1 MDMEENAVTSS
12 PIPSE
17 QGDDGGGLSTPAKI
31 GIGVAI
37 LVGAVLLILAI
48 IFLLRNPTTTETVRD
63 LFIIVLALESLVIGT
78 LLVVLVYQLIV
89 LIKMLRN
96 DVKPMLESTQE
107 TLNTI
112 KGTTTFV
119 SQRVTKPA
127 MAASSYV
134 SGIGRSINTLRKM
147 MPRRHGASPTPS
159 PTEYT
164 ASEPRE
170 TEKEVSE

>member
-1 MDMEENAVTSS
+1 MEENTVISS
-12 PIPSE
+12 PISPE
-17 QGDDGGGLSTPAKI
+17 QDDDESFLSTPAKI
-31 GIGVAI
+31 GIGVGI
-37 LVGAVLLILAI
+37 LVGVALLVLAI
-48 IFLLRNPTTTETVRD
+48 ILMLRNPATTETIRD

-96 DVKPMLESTQE
+96 DVKPMLES
-107 TLNTI
+107 I

-134 SGIGRSINTLRKM
+134 SGIGRSVSTLMKM
-147 MPRRHGASPTPS
+147 LPRRHRASPTPS
-159 PTEYT
+159 STENT
-164 ASEPRE
+164 TSEPSE
-170 TEKEVSE
+170 T

>member
-1 MDMEENAVTSS
+1 MDMEENTVISS
-12 PIPSE
+12 PISPE
-17 QGDDGGGLSTPAKI
+17 QDDDESFMSTPAKI
-31 GIGVAI
+31 GIGVGI
-37 LVGAVLLILAI
+37 LVGVALLVLAI
-48 IFLLRNPTTTETVRD
+48 ILMLRNPATTETIRD

-134 SGIGRSINTLRKM
+134 SGIGRSVSTLMKM
-147 MPRRHGASPTPS
+147 LPRRHRASPTPS
-159 PTEYT
+159 STENT
-164 ASEPRE
+164 TSEPSE
-170 TEKEVSE
+170 T